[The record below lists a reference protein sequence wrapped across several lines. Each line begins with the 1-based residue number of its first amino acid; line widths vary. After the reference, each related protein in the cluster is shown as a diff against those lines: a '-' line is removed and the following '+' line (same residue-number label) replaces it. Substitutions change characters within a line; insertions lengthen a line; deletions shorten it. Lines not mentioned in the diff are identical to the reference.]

1 MKDERNRPNFAVLL
15 RLKTPPDSNEMQRD
29 GSDTHFP
36 VACSSSFYLKE
47 RGGREE
53 KRNGGKRS
61 ERHLVENGSVSKGIE
76 KSNIVDN
83 NNNLKKFRERE
94 VL

>member
-1 MKDERNRPNFAVLL
+1 MLIVALNSMKDERNRPNFAVLL

-47 RGGREE
+47 RGEE
-53 KRNGGKRS
+53 RKK
-61 ERHLVENGSVSKGIE
+61 ETEENALNVISWRT
-76 KSNIVDN
+76 DP
-83 NNNLKKFRERE
+83 FQRA
-94 VL
+94 